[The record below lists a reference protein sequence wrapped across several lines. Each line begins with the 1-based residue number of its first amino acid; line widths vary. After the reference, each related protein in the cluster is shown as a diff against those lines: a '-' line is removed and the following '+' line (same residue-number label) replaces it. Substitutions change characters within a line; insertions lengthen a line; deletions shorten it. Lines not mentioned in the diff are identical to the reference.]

1 MNRKLLFAVTALCFI
16 TSASADAADYVFGSF
31 EGTTLGGG
39 WGDWG
44 GSATFSNSTT
54 GATVGTMSIKQ
65 EPGAFG
71 FYQGLSVKL
80 QDLPDNA
87 AAFAGFTSNT
97 HVAIDVT
104 FNTADFEYIGDGWNG
119 GRLLMF
125 YNEQGAG
132 YQGNIGV
139 DIGDANGFRVPNIDT
154 GNATNPG
161 FWDITNY
168 PGVHT
173 RTMMWDYSQFLPALT
188 ATATGGW
195 TEFFIG
201 NNLGNFNT
209 AAFYM
214 DNFRFTTPA
223 AGAPGD
229 FDGDD
234 DVDGRDFLAW
244 QRGGSPT
251 ALSAGD
257 LADWQNN
264 YGETPGLQASI
275 SAVPEPTSAILV
287 VVMGAAVALARR
299 KRHWAES

>member
-1 MNRKLLFAVTALCFI
+1 MKKITHLAMVALAICMSN
-16 TSASADAADYVFGSF
+16 SAFAADYTFGSF

-54 GATVGTMSIKQ
+54 GATVGSMSIKE

-71 FYQGLSVKL
+71 YYQGLSVKI

-87 AAFAGFTSNT
+87 AAFAAFISNT
-97 HVAIDVT
+97 HIAVDVT
-104 FNTADFEYIGDGWNG
+104 FDAADFDYIGDGWNG
-119 GRLLMF
+119 GRLLMY

-132 YQGNIGV
+132 YQDDIGA
-139 DIGDANGFRVPNIDT
+139 DIGDPNGFMVPDLDT
-154 GNATNPG
+154 GNPDNPG

-168 PGVHT
+168 PGIHT
-173 RTMMWDYSQFLPALT
+173 RTMLWDYSEYLPALT
-188 ATATGGW
+188 STATEGW

-209 AAFYM
+209 AAMYF

-223 AGAPGD
+223 AGTPGD
-229 FDGDD
+229 FDGDE
-234 DVDGRDFLAW
+234 DVDGRDFLVW

-257 LADWQNN
+257 LAAWQGG
-264 YGETPGLQASI
+264 YGDTPGLRANI
-275 SAVPEPTSAILV
+275 SAVPEPTSAILIAV
-287 VVMGAAVALARR
+287 VGAAWALAPRQ
-299 KRHWAES
+299 RHWG